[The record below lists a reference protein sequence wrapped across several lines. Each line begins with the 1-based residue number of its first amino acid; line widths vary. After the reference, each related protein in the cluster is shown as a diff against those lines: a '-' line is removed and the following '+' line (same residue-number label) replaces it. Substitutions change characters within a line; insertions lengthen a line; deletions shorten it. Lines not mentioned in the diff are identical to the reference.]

1 MCTRNFSQLLVM
13 GVLFSGVMCLQ
24 AQQQS
29 ATSQGTHLE
38 VGLSYQAFD
47 ANPVQENYR
56 FWMQGA
62 GLQVHDQF
70 KGNLGVVADLSD
82 QHVGNIHSS
91 GIGLDLIMATFG
103 PRYTRQL
110 LHERLS
116 VYGQALYGEAWGM
129 HSIFSDGSSTTNHA
143 ISQAWTLGGG
153 VNLRLRPHLLVQ
165 VVEADW
171 VRTQLPNAASNV
183 QNNLRIG
190 AGVVWR
196 FK

>member
-1 MCTRNFSQLLVM
+1 M
-13 GVLFSGVMCLQ
+13 GVLFSCTMCMQ

-38 VGLSYQAFD
+38 VGVSYQAFD

-56 FWMQGA
+56 FWMQGG

-70 KGNLGVVADLSD
+70 KGKLGVVADLSG
-82 QHVGNIHSS
+82 QHVGNIHST
-91 GIGLDLIMATFG
+91 GIGLDLITATFG
-103 PRYTRQL
+103 PRYTQQL
-110 LHERLS
+110 LHGRLS
-116 VYGQALYGEAWGM
+116 AYGQALYGEAWGM
-129 HSIFSDGSSTTNHA
+129 HSIFSDGSSTTDHA
-143 ISQAWTLGGG
+143 VSQAWTLGGG
-153 VNLRLRPHLLVQ
+153 VNLRLHPHLQVQ

-183 QNNLRIG
+183 QNNLRLGTGI
-190 AGVVWR
+190 VWR